1 MFKYFIHTKRK
12 STVGLLILLVSV
24 VFTTVIVGDTW
35 VYINPNGTGSV
46 FQYEQN
52 NEETGSATGYVGKG
66 IEEGWGWIIPR
77 RTIVDTYAG
86 IGSDEWDDDLTK
98 ATGTY
103 TLDVSGYLDVEVDSF
118 LDIFAPLEE
127 AGPVTDDFRGST
139 SESLSGIEIHEMTS
153 QDATALGTG
162 SADATLDCDDDS
174 DASASVSF

>member
-1 MFKYFIHTKRK
+1 MFKYFTHTNTK
-12 STVGLLILLVSV
+12 STVGLLILFTSV
-24 VFTTVIVGDTW
+24 VFTTVIAGDTW
-35 VYINPNGTGSV
+35 EYINPNGTGSV
-46 FQYEQN
+46 FQHVQN
-52 NEETGSATGYVGKG
+52 DEKTGSATAHIGKG
-66 IEEGWGWIIPR
+66 IQEGWGWLIPR
-77 RTIVDTYAG
+77 RTMVDTYAG

-103 TLDVSGYLDVEVDSF
+103 TLDVSGYLDIEVDSF

-153 QDATALGTG
+153 QDTTAQGTG

-174 DASASVSF
+174 DANASISF